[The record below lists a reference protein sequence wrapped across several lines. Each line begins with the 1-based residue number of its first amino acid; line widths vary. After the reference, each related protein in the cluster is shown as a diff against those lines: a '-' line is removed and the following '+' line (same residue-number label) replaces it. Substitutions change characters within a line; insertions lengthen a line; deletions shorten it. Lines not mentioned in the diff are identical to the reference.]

1 MCACVFTPGDP
12 TAHAEV
18 VAIRNAGRRSDWDN
32 LVLVSTLRY
41 RRQSSPYAFGQKKLE
56 QKYQEKWSIPTRT
69 R

>member
-1 MCACVFTPGDP
+1 MCVYAFTPGDP

-41 RRQSSPYAFGQKKLE
+41 RRQSIPHGFGEKKLV
-56 QKYQEKWSIPTRT
+56 QKYHEKWSIPTRT